1 MTFHL
6 KSTSK
11 WWWWC
16 LNEQIAQRLS
26 YSIIVFGLSSKWRWC
41 QNETILYTRRAYG
54 NSAGDSELFYGKR
67 WLSMFPHIQC
77 WLVHTL
83 SVVCAT
89 IFWLVVCSIYD
100 KLSDPVGIHRFSAE
114 SLRSSPAH
122 SQAFVIF
129 SGILFKACPWCAMS
143 EVFYFFFKWFLFHPK
158 RYERWGVV
166 FFCFRNSIVSHLVR
180 VFWPLHIYC
189 IEFAR
194 EFISFIIY
202 IFRRKK
208 SSPGTRRPFHVGS
221 ISESFVCVDLVCVSK
236 LSLTL

>member
-54 NSAGDSELFYGKR
+54 NSAVDSELFYGKR

-122 SQAFVIF
+122 SHAFVIF

-143 EVFYFFFKWFLFHPK
+143 EVFYFFSSDFCFIRNGMSAEALFSFAFAIPLFLTWFVSSGHSTSIASNLLVSLFHSLFT
-158 RYERWGVV
+158 
-166 FFCFRNSIVSHLVR
+166 FFEEKNLLRELDGLFMLARSLNHLFVLTWSAFR
-180 VFWPLHIYC
+180 
-189 IEFAR
+189 
-194 EFISFIIY
+194 SF
-202 IFRRKK
+202 R
-208 SSPGTRRPFHVGS
+208 
-221 ISESFVCVDLVCVSK
+221 
-236 LSLTL
+236 